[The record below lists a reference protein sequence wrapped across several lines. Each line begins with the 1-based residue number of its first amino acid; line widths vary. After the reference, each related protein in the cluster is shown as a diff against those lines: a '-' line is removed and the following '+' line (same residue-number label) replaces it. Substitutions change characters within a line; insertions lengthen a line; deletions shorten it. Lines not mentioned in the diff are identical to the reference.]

1 MEKIRLF
8 LLVLLCVA
16 LAGLQA
22 GCGNG
27 DDNGGDADAVDVA
40 DDDGAGVDI
49 EEEDIPADGPVETEP
64 DLPAEVEA
72 VDDPVGE
79 EPEEEAV
86 EDVIEDTVE
95 EEIISVECP
104 IDEAGTG
111 SFGGLVGRGA
121 DMLVTDLA
129 ETDGVGNIIVMVF
142 DEDPTEADSPE
153 PVAMAILPD
162 ADLSNAES
170 LVEFCVQN
178 IPPGN
183 IWLGALMDDNGSGL
197 DDGPS
202 AGDIVSMNF
211 VEENIGADESK
222 TDIYVHMDVRI
233 GLIYGEIDVDEE
245 LAASVEDLAGDMFI
259 ILINRL
265 DDLAVVMGAA
275 AYQDVDL
282 SGGEPLSYEALIL
295 VPPPPAHT
303 LYVAAIFDV
312 DESGSGGRPQPGD
325 LVNFELVAPPGESIM
340 PPDVDYTYSGI
351 VEEVNTAL
359 IWEVTE

>member
-1 MEKIRLF
+1 MEKIRL
-8 LLVLLCVA
+8 LLLMLLCVA

-22 GCGNG
+22 GC
-27 DDNGGDADAVDVA
+27 NGGSSDEDVVEDVA
-40 DDDGAGVDI
+40 GDPDAGDLI
-49 EEEDIPADGPVETEP
+49 EEADVPTDEPAETEP

-72 VDDPVGE
+72 VDDPVEE
-79 EPEEEAV
+79 EPEEEVV
-86 EDVIEDTVE
+86 EDVIENTVE

-121 DMLVTDLA
+121 DMVITDLA

-153 PVAMAILPD
+153 PVAVAILPD
-162 ADLSNAES
+162 ADLSNADS

-202 AGDIVSMNF
+202 AGDIVSMTF

-222 TDIYVHMDVRI
+222 TDIYVHMGVRI

-245 LAASVEDLAGDMFI
+245 LAASVEDLVGDMLI
-259 ILINRL
+259 ILINRV
-265 DDLAVVMGAA
+265 DDLAVVMGAG

-282 SGGEPLSYEALIL
+282 SGDGTLNYEALVL

-303 LYVAAIFDV
+303 LFVAAIFDV
-312 DESGSGGRPQPGD
+312 DESGTGGRPQPGD

-340 PPDVDYTYSGI
+340 PPDVDYSLSGI
-351 VEEVNTAL
+351 VEEVNTTL